1 MRGTLCTLA
10 LLAFTGLSCGG
21 TVQHVSAL
29 AMPSPNQADAAQHA
43 RHHED
48 GDHDADE
55 GSWSEDLPEKEEIR
69 KSFELSVGSHVEIR
83 SINGSVDVETADT
96 NMAEVLV
103 VRSARKRADFETRK
117 FTVEATANGLVIAG
131 ESDRG
136 GRRPDVRARVTVK
149 LPRSIA
155 LDVEGVNGRVRVGEI
170 DGKILISGV
179 NGSVNVARA
188 HSTSSISG
196 INGKV
201 VLTLQELDAS
211 GLEISGVNG
220 KVELHF
226 AESLNAELTVDGING
241 NVYSEIGNITVKGKI
256 EPSSFKGRI
265 GEGGPMIRVTGVNG
279 NVELLRAGVSRT
291 GDGVSIDTNKVDWSR

>member
-1 MRGTLCTLA
+1 MRATLCILA
-10 LLAFTGLSCGG
+10 LLAVTGLSCGG

-29 AMPSPNQADAAQHA
+29 AMPGPENADAAQQGKRLDA
-43 RHHED
+43 DHHE
-48 GDHDADE
+48 HEEDA
-55 GSWSEDLPEKEEIR
+55 SHSDLAEKEEIR
-69 KSFELSVGSHVEIR
+69 RSVELAPGSHVEIR
-83 SINGSVDVETADT
+83 SINGYVDVETSDT
-96 NMAEVLV
+96 NTAEVYV
-103 VRSARKRADFETRK
+103 VRSARKRADLDARK
-117 FTVEATANGLVIAG
+117 FIVESTPNSLVIAG

-136 GRRPDVRARVTVK
+136 IRKADVRVRVSVK

-201 VLTLQELDAS
+201 TITLQELDAS

-226 AESLNAELTVDGING
+226 AESLNAELSVDGING

-256 EPSSFKGRI
+256 EPSSFKGKI
-265 GEGGPMIRVTGVNG
+265 GDGGPMIRVTGVNG

-291 GDGVSIDTNKVDWSR
+291 GDGVSIDTNKADWSH

>member
-1 MRGTLCTLA
+1 MRGTLCILA
-10 LLAFTGLSCGG
+10 LLAITGLSCGG

-29 AMPSPNQADAAQHA
+29 AMPSPESVDAAQQA

-48 GDHDADE
+48 ADQDE
-55 GSWSEDLPEKEEIR
+55 EAWSDDLPEKEEIR
-69 KSFELSVGSHVEIR
+69 RTVELSSSSHVEIR
-83 SINGSVDVETADT
+83 SINGSVDVETSDT
-96 NMAEVLV
+96 NTAEILV
-103 VRSARKRADFETRK
+103 VRSARKRADFEVRK
-117 FTVEATANGLVIAG
+117 FTIEATAGGLIIAG
-131 ESDRG
+131 DNDRG
-136 GRRPDVRARVTVK
+136 GRKVDVRARVTVK

-201 VLTLQELDAS
+201 VITLQELDAS

-226 AESLNAELTVDGING
+226 AESLNAELSVDGING
-241 NVYSEIGNITVKGKI
+241 NVYSEIGNITVKGRI
-256 EPSSFKGRI
+256 EPSSFKGKI
-265 GEGGPMIRVTGVNG
+265 GDGGPMIRVTGVNG

-291 GDGVSIDTNKVDWSR
+291 GDGVRIDTNNADWSH

>member
-1 MRGTLCTLA
+1 MRGPLCIFA
-10 LLAFTGLSCGG
+10 LLAVTGLSCGG
-21 TVQHVSAL
+21 TIQHASAL
-29 AMPSPNQADAAQHA
+29 AMPAPDMHDAAQHA
-43 RHHED
+43 KQHED
-48 GDHDADE
+48 ADHDE
-55 GSWSEDLPEKEEIR
+55 EVWSEDLPEKEEIR
-69 KSFELSVGSHVEIR
+69 KTVELAAGSHVEIR
-83 SINGSVDVETADT
+83 SINGSVDVETSDT
-96 NMAEVLV
+96 NTAEVLV

-117 FTVEATANGLVIAG
+117 FTVEATPNSLIIAG
-131 ESDRG
+131 ENERG

-149 LPRSIA
+149 LPQSIA
-155 LDVEGVNGRVRVGEI
+155 LDVEGVNGRVRVGAI

-201 VLTLQELDAS
+201 TLTLQELDAS

-241 NVYSEIGNITVKGKI
+241 NVYSEIGNITVKGRI

-265 GEGGPMIRVTGVNG
+265 GDGGPTIRVTGVNG
-279 NVELLRAGVSRT
+279 NVELLKAGAART
-291 GDGVSIDTNKVDWSR
+291 GDGVEIDTNNIDTGR

>member
-1 MRGTLCTLA
+1 MRGPLCILA

-21 TVQHVSAL
+21 TVQHASAL
-29 AMPSPNQADAAQHA
+29 AMPTPDSAGTAQHA
-43 RHHED
+43 KHHED
-48 GDHDADE
+48 ADHDEETRSD
-55 GSWSEDLPEKEEIR
+55 DLPEKEEIR
-69 KSFELSVGSHVEIR
+69 KTVELAAGAKVEIR
-83 SINGSVDVETADT
+83 SINGFVDVETSDT
-96 NMAEVLV
+96 NTAEILV
-103 VRSARKRADFETRK
+103 VRSARKRADFEARK
-117 FTVEATANGLVIAG
+117 FTVEATPNSLIIAG
-131 ESDRG
+131 DNDRG
-136 GRRPDVRARVTVK
+136 GRKVDVRARVTVK

-170 DGKILISGV
+170 DGNILISGV

-201 VLTLQELDAS
+201 TITLQELDAS

-226 AESLNAELTVDGING
+226 AETLNAELSVDGING
-241 NVYSEIGNITVKGKI
+241 NVYSEIGNITVKGRI
-256 EPSSFKGRI
+256 EPSSFKGKI

-279 NVELLRAGVSRT
+279 NVELLRAGASRT
-291 GDGVSIDTNKVDWSR
+291 GDGVRIDTRNVEWSH

>member
-1 MRGTLCTLA
+1 MRGLLCFLT
-10 LLAFTGLSCGG
+10 LLAVTSLSCGG
-21 TVQHVSAL
+21 TVQHASAL
-29 AMPSPNQADAAQHA
+29 AMPTPEIAEHAQHA
-43 RHHED
+43 KHH
-48 GDHDADE
+48 GDADHE
-55 GSWSEDLPEKEEIR
+55 ESYSDDLPEKEEIR
-69 KSFELSVGSHVEIR
+69 KTIELSAGAHVEIR
-83 SINGSVDVETADT
+83 SINGSVDVETSDT
-96 NMAEVLV
+96 NTAEILV
-103 VRSARKRADFETRK
+103 VRSARKRSDFELRK
-117 FTVEATANGLVIAG
+117 FTVEATAGSLVIAG

-136 GRRPDVRARVTVK
+136 SRKADVRARVSVK

-201 VLTLQELDAS
+201 TLTLQELDAS

-226 AESLNAELTVDGING
+226 AETLNAELSVDGING
-241 NVYSEIGNITVKGKI
+241 NVYSEIGNITVKGRL
-256 EPSSFKGRI
+256 EPSSFKGKI
-265 GEGGPMIRVTGVNG
+265 GEGGPLIRISGVNG
-279 NVELLRAGVSRT
+279 NIELLRAGAIRT
-291 GDGVSIDTNKVDWSR
+291 GDGVSIDTKKSDWSH

>member
-1 MRGTLCTLA
+1 MRGTLCIFA
-10 LLAFTGLSCGG
+10 LLAITGLSCGG

-29 AMPSPNQADAAQHA
+29 AMPSPESVDAAQHA

-48 GDHDADE
+48 ADHDEE
-55 GSWSEDLPEKEEIR
+55 GWSEDLPEKEEIR
-69 KSFELSVGSHVEIR
+69 RSVELAPASHVEIR
-83 SINGSVDVETADT
+83 SINGSVDVETSDT
-96 NMAEVLV
+96 NTAEILV
-103 VRSARKRADFETRK
+103 VRSARKRADFEVRK
-117 FTVEATANGLVIAG
+117 FTVEATAGSLIIAG
-131 ESDRG
+131 DNDRG
-136 GRRPDVRARVTVK
+136 GRKVDVRARVTVK
-149 LPRSIA
+149 LPRSIT

-201 VLTLQELDAS
+201 VITLQELDAS

-226 AESLNAELTVDGING
+226 AESLNAELSVDGING
-241 NVYSEIGNITVKGKI
+241 NVYSEIGNITVKGRI
-256 EPSSFKGRI
+256 EPSSFKGKI
-265 GEGGPMIRVTGVNG
+265 GDGGPMIRVTGVNG

-291 GDGVSIDTNKVDWSR
+291 GDGVRIDTNNADWSH